1 MEFCLRNK
9 IQFRHNVLKMYLE
22 SGIILSQ
29 KFCNVTWNLYSNT
42 CQHARID
49 HVPYKSH
56 QEEFIRCKG
65 AKKGGKIQKAETL
78 KSRLKIVEK
87 EMWPVGCL

>member
-1 MEFCLRNK
+1 MSLQWV
-9 IQFRHNVLKMYLE
+9 QFWQNVLKMYLE
-22 SGIILSQ
+22 LGIILPQ
-29 KFCNVTWNLYSNT
+29 LFCNVTWNLYSNT